1 MLMVDFLIKC
11 FLLLSICMIVVLFL
25 GLVIWGVWI
34 LVEILDRI
42 QDNKINPWID
52 SHFGESKE

>member
-1 MLMVDFLIKC
+1 MVDFVIKC
-11 FLLLSICMIVVLFL
+11 FLLLSICMIAVLFL

-34 LVEILDRI
+34 LAEILERI

>member
-34 LVEILDRI
+34 SVEILGRI
-42 QDNKINPWID
+42 QDNKISPWID

>member
-1 MLMVDFLIKC
+1 MIDFVIKC

-25 GLVIWGVWI
+25 GLVIWGIWI
-34 LVEILDRI
+34 SCEILERI
-42 QDNKINPWID
+42 HVNKISPWID

>member
-1 MLMVDFLIKC
+1 MLMVDFVIKC
-11 FLLLSICMIVVLFL
+11 FLLLSICMIVALFL
-25 GLVIWGVWI
+25 GLVIWGIWI

-42 QDNKINPWID
+42 QDNKISPWID

>member
-1 MLMVDFLIKC
+1 MVDFVIKC
-11 FLLLSICMIVVLFL
+11 FLLLSICMIVALFL
-25 GLVIWGVWI
+25 GLVIWGIWI

-42 QDNKINPWID
+42 QDNKISPWID